1 MMLGFFICCSII
13 LQAQNNYPEPEFSN
27 EIYYLNKDSHA
38 LVRLEKATSKIDTKT
53 KAGGFGGAESA
64 YVMEN
69 ERSNIRLTSGKDLS
83 FVFSAEASG
92 GMMDPTKMI
101 SLYKAAEGKETR
113 KIIIQK
119 SPGMFGGNKLQSR
132 DKISFSTKKIHEG
145 YWELVLDKPLAKG
158 EYMFSTMDMG
168 MSAMD
173 GSVTLFAF
181 AVE

>member
-1 MMLGFFICCSII
+1 MMLASFICCGISI
-13 LQAQNNYPEPEFSN
+13 QAQDNYPEPEFSN
-27 EIYYLNKDSHA
+27 EVYYLKKDSNA
-38 LVRLEKATSKIDTKT
+38 LVRLEKGTSKIDTKT

-64 YVMEN
+64 YVMDG
-69 ERSNIRLTSGKDLS
+69 ERSSIRLNTGKDLS
-83 FVFSAEASG
+83 FVFSTDASG

-101 SLYKAAEGKETR
+101 SLYKAAEGKGTR

-119 SPGMFGGNKLQSR
+119 SPGMFGSNKLQSR
-132 DKISFSTKKIHEG
+132 DKISFSTKKIREG
-145 YWELVLDKPLAKG
+145 YWELVIDKPLAKG
-158 EYMFSTMDMG
+158 EYMFSSMDMG